1 MAEPY
6 PPIEPYEHGMLDV
19 GDGNL
24 VYWEVC
30 GNPGGKP
37 ALVVH
42 GGPGSGC
49 GPSNR
54 RYFDPERFRV
64 VLFDQRGCGRSTPH
78 ASDPAT
84 DMTVNTTD
92 HLIADMERLRENLGI
107 ERWLLYGGS
116 WGSTLI
122 LAYAERYP
130 QRVSQILVLGVTMTR
145 RSEIDW
151 LYRGVGRFFPEEWE
165 QFRAGVPEAE
175 RDKDLV
181 SAYAQL
187 PATGA
192 NTSRAAVVHA
202 RTLEMLERIG
212 VSKRLAGLGIQAR
225 QFSIRD
231 GDRELVPV
239 RFDRLPT
246 EYPYT
251 LMVPQNIT
259 EQVLLDRLEELG
271 ARVHRPYVATR
282 VSQTADGAEVAL
294 DSGDMIK
301 AQYVVAA
308 DGMNSTIRDLAAE
321 VIWGSRFRIH
331 ERVADQYRAG
341 RVLLAGDAAHT
352 HSPAGGQGMNLGLRD
367 AVTLGDALSVALREG
382 REDKLDEYAAG
393 SRAEAMRVVAL
404 AHRLTRLATAPP
416 AVRPLR
422 NVALRLLAHV
432 PAFRRRLAEQLS
444 AIGHR

>member
-1 MAEPY
+1 MGNTR
-6 PPIEPYEHGMLDV
+6 IEKAGLPRRT
-19 GDGNL
+19 
-24 VYWEVC
+24 EV
-30 GNPGGKP
+30 
-37 ALVVH
+37 LVVGAGPVGLAVAASLAGH
-42 GGPGSGC
+42 GH
-49 GPSNR
+49 
-54 RYFDPERFRV
+54 DVTV
-64 VLFDQRGCGRSTPH
+64 VDRQ
-78 ASDPAT
+78 D
-84 DMTVNTTD
+84 
-92 HLIADMERLRENLGI
+92 
-107 ERWLLYGGS
+107 
-116 WGSTLI
+116 
-122 LAYAERYP
+122 
-130 QRVSQILVLGVTMTR
+130 
-145 RSEIDW
+145 
-151 LYRGVGRFFPEEWE
+151 
-165 QFRAGVPEAE
+165 
-175 RDKDLV
+175 
-181 SAYAQL
+181 
-187 PATGA
+187 TGA

-212 VSKRLAGLGIQAR
+212 VSKRLAGLGIHAR

-239 RFDRLPT
+239 RFDGLPT

-271 ARVHRPYVATR
+271 GSVHRPYVASG
-282 VSQTADGAEVAL
+282 VSQTADGAEVTL
-294 DSGDMIK
+294 DSGDVIK

-308 DGMNSTIRDLAAE
+308 DGMNSTIRDSAGLGPNGDVNGTLPLSFALADVRVEAGLPADEVLLFFSKTGMLVVAPLPDGSFRLVAEVDDAPEQPDVAYAQQLLNTRGPRRTTVKVTE

-331 ERVADQYRAG
+331 ERVADEYRAG

-367 AVTLGDALSVALREG
+367 AVALGDALSLALSG
-382 REDKLDEYAAG
+382 SREDKLDEYAAG
-393 SRAEAMRVVAL
+393 SRAEAMHVVAL

>member
-1 MAEPY
+1 MGNTR
-6 PPIEPYEHGMLDV
+6 IEKAGLPGRT
-19 GDGNL
+19 
-24 VYWEVC
+24 EV
-30 GNPGGKP
+30 
-37 ALVVH
+37 LVVGAGPVGLAVAASLAGH
-42 GGPGSGC
+42 GH
-49 GPSNR
+49 
-54 RYFDPERFRV
+54 DVTV
-64 VLFDQRGCGRSTPH
+64 VDRQ
-78 ASDPAT
+78 D
-84 DMTVNTTD
+84 
-92 HLIADMERLRENLGI
+92 
-107 ERWLLYGGS
+107 
-116 WGSTLI
+116 
-122 LAYAERYP
+122 
-130 QRVSQILVLGVTMTR
+130 
-145 RSEIDW
+145 
-151 LYRGVGRFFPEEWE
+151 
-165 QFRAGVPEAE
+165 
-175 RDKDLV
+175 
-181 SAYAQL
+181 
-187 PATGA
+187 TGA

-212 VSKRLAGLGIQAR
+212 VSKRLAGLGIHAR

-239 RFDRLPT
+239 RFDGLPT

-271 ARVHRPYVATR
+271 GRVHRPYVASG
-282 VSQTADGAEVAL
+282 VSQTADGAEVTL
-294 DSGDMIK
+294 DSGEMIK

-308 DGMNSTIRDLAAE
+308 DGMNSTIRDSAGLGPNGDVNGTLPLSFALADVRVEAGLPADEVLLFFSKTGMLVVAPLPDGSFRLVAEVDDAPEQPDVAYAQQLLNTRGPRRTTVKVTE

-331 ERVADQYRAG
+331 ERVADEYRAG

-367 AVTLGDALSVALREG
+367 AVALGDALSVALSG
-382 REDKLDEYAAG
+382 SREDKLDEYAAD
-393 SRAEAMRVVAL
+393 SRAEAMHVVAL

-416 AVRPLR
+416 AVRPVR

>member
-1 MAEPY
+1 MGNTRIEKAELP
-6 PPIEPYEHGMLDV
+6 GRT
-19 GDGNL
+19 
-24 VYWEVC
+24 EV
-30 GNPGGKP
+30 
-37 ALVVH
+37 LVVGAGPVGLAVAVSLAGH
-42 GGPGSGC
+42 GH
-49 GPSNR
+49 
-54 RYFDPERFRV
+54 DITV
-64 VLFDQRGCGRSTPH
+64 VDRQ
-78 ASDPAT
+78 
-84 DMTVNTTD
+84 
-92 HLIADMERLRENLGI
+92 
-107 ERWLLYGGS
+107 
-116 WGSTLI
+116 
-122 LAYAERYP
+122 
-130 QRVSQILVLGVTMTR
+130 
-145 RSEIDW
+145 
-151 LYRGVGRFFPEEWE
+151 
-165 QFRAGVPEAE
+165 
-175 RDKDLV
+175 
-181 SAYAQL
+181 
-187 PATGA
+187 ATGA

-212 VSKRLAGLGIQAR
+212 VAKQLAGLGIHAR

-239 RFDRLPT
+239 RFDELPT

-271 ARVHRPYVATR
+271 GSVHRPYVASE
-282 VSQTADGAEVAL
+282 VSQTPDGAEVTF

-301 AQYVVAA
+301 AKYVVAA
-308 DGMNSTIRDLAAE
+308 DGMNSTIRDSAGLGPNGDVNGTLPLSFALADVRVEGGLPADEVLLFFSKAGMLVVAPLPDGSFRLVAEVDVSPEQPDVAYAQQLLKARGPRRTAVKVTE

-367 AVTLGDALSVALREG
+367 AVTLGDALSVALRES

-393 SRAEAMRVVAL
+393 SRAEAMHVVAL

-422 NVALRLLAHV
+422 NVALRLLAFV
-432 PAFRRRLAEQLS
+432 PTFRLRLAEQLS

>member
-1 MAEPY
+1 VKEIVMSELP
-6 PPIEPYEHGMLDV
+6 GRT
-19 GDGNL
+19 
-24 VYWEVC
+24 EV
-30 GNPGGKP
+30 
-37 ALVVH
+37 LVVGAGPVGLAVAASLAGH
-42 GGPGSGC
+42 GHHVTVV
-49 GPSNR
+49 
-54 RYFDPERFRV
+54 ER
-64 VLFDQRGCGRSTPH
+64 Q
-78 ASDPAT
+78 AA
-84 DMTVNTTD
+84 
-92 HLIADMERLRENLGI
+92 
-107 ERWLLYGGS
+107 
-116 WGSTLI
+116 
-122 LAYAERYP
+122 
-130 QRVSQILVLGVTMTR
+130 
-145 RSEIDW
+145 
-151 LYRGVGRFFPEEWE
+151 
-165 QFRAGVPEAE
+165 
-175 RDKDLV
+175 
-181 SAYAQL
+181 
-187 PATGA
+187 GA

-212 VSKRLAGLGIQAR
+212 VSERLAGLGIHAR

-239 RFDRLPT
+239 RFDGLPT

-271 ARVHRPYVATR
+271 GAVHRPYVATG
-282 VSQTADGAEVAL
+282 VSQSADGAEVTL
-294 DSGDMIK
+294 DSGDMIT
-301 AQYVVAA
+301 ARYVVAA
-308 DGMNSTIRDLAAE
+308 DGMNSTIRDLAGLGSDGNDALSLSFTLADVRVEGGLPADQVLLFFSKPGMLVVAPLPDGSFRLVAEVDDAPEQPDVAYAQRLLNTRGPRRTTVRVTE

-331 ERVADQYRAG
+331 ERVADQYRA
-341 RVLLAGDAAHT
+341 RRILLAGDAAHT

-404 AHRLTRLATAPP
+404 AHRLTRLATVPP

-422 NVALRLLAHV
+422 NVALRLLALV

>member
-1 MAEPY
+1 VAAA
-6 PPIEPYEHGMLDV
+6 H
-19 GDGNL
+19 
-24 VYWEVC
+24 
-30 GNPGGKP
+30 
-37 ALVVH
+37 
-42 GGPGSGC
+42 
-49 GPSNR
+49 
-54 RYFDPERFRV
+54 
-64 VLFDQRGCGRSTPH
+64 
-78 ASDPAT
+78 
-84 DMTVNTTD
+84 
-92 HLIADMERLRENLGI
+92 
-107 ERWLLYGGS
+107 
-116 WGSTLI
+116 
-122 LAYAERYP
+122 
-130 QRVSQILVLGVTMTR
+130 
-145 RSEIDW
+145 
-151 LYRGVGRFFPEEWE
+151 
-165 QFRAGVPEAE
+165 
-175 RDKDLV
+175 
-181 SAYAQL
+181 
-187 PATGA
+187 
-192 NTSRAAVVHA
+192 TSRAAVVHA

-212 VSKRLAGLGIQAR
+212 VSTRLAGLGIHAR

-246 EYPYT
+246 KYPYT

-271 ARVHRPYVATR
+271 GRVHRPYVATG
-282 VSQTADGAEVAL
+282 VSPAADGAEVTL
-294 DSGDMIK
+294 DSGDVIE

-308 DGMNSTIRDLAAE
+308 DGMNSAIRDQAGLGYDGTDALSLSFTLADIRVGGGLPADQVLLFFSTPGMLVVAPLPDGSFRLVAEVDDAPEQPDVAYAQSLLTTRGPRRTTVRVTE

-393 SRAEAMRVVAL
+393 SRAEAMQVVAL

-416 AVRPLR
+416 AIRPLR
-422 NVALRLLAHV
+422 NLALRLLAHL